1 MRRRLFLL
9 LASLL
14 VGLGSLLGPVAI
26 VWAAEPEQA
35 VFAGGCFWCLEHDL
49 EVLPGVISAE
59 SGYSG
64 GTTANPTYH
73 QVSSGRT
80 GHAESVLVRFDPARI
95 SYATLLRAFW
105 RNVIQSMGRAVC
117 DRGSSYRP
125 VIFTGSADQ
134 LEQAN
139 ESARL
144 AGQELGTS
152 EALAVAI
159 EPLKRFWPAEDYHQD
174 YAERQALTYNF
185 YRWRCGRDAR
195 LMRSGE
201 IRLACLR
208 CGRPPCISYKRRLS
222 CGQTAEVECIC

>member
-1 MRRRLFLL
+1 MKRRLLWLL
-9 LASLL
+9 AFVLVGLASLL
-14 VGLGSLLGPVAI
+14 GPSSV
-26 VWAAEPEQA
+26 VWAADPQQA

-64 GTTANPTYH
+64 GTTANPTYQ

-80 GHAESVLVRFDPARI
+80 GHAESVLVRFDPDRI

-105 RNVIQSMGRAVC
+105 RNVDPLDGEGQFC

-134 LEQAN
+134 LEQAS
-139 ESARL
+139 ESERL
-144 AGQELGTS
+144 ARQELGTS
-152 EALAVAI
+152 GALAVAI

-195 LMRSGE
+195 LDAVWGE
-201 IRLACLR
+201 QARL
-208 CGRPPCISYKRRLS
+208 PVVWK
-222 CGQTAEVECIC
+222 TATAFPTNAG

>member
-1 MRRRLFLL
+1 MERRLLGL
-9 LASLL
+9 LASVL
-14 VGLGSLLGPVAI
+14 VGTAFLLGQSPA
-26 VWAAEPEQA
+26 VWAADLEQA

-64 GTTANPTYH
+64 GNTANPTYQ

-80 GHAESVLVRFDPARI
+80 GHAESVLVRFDPDRI

-105 RNVIQSMGRAVC
+105 RNVDPVDGEGQFC

-195 LMRSGE
+195 LDAVWGE
-201 IRLACLR
+201 QARL
-208 CGRPPCISYKRRLS
+208 PVVWK
-222 CGQTAEVECIC
+222 TATAFPTNAG

>member
-1 MRRRLFLL
+1 MKRRLLWLL
-9 LASLL
+9 VSVLVGLASLL
-14 VGLGSLLGPVAI
+14 GPTSA
-26 VWAAEPEQA
+26 VWAADPQQA

-64 GTTANPTYH
+64 GTTANPTYQ

-80 GHAESVLVRFDPARI
+80 GHAESVLVRFDADRI

-105 RNVIQSMGRAVC
+105 RNVDPLDGEGQFC

-134 LEQAN
+134 LEQAS
-139 ESARL
+139 ESERL
-144 AGQELGTS
+144 ARQELGTS
-152 EALAVAI
+152 GALAVAI

-195 LMRSGE
+195 LDAVWGE
-201 IRLACLR
+201 QARL
-208 CGRPPCISYKRRLS
+208 PVVWK
-222 CGQTAEVECIC
+222 TATAFPTNAG

>member
-1 MRRRLFLL
+1 MKRRLLGLL
-9 LASLL
+9 VSVLLGLASLL
-14 VGLGSLLGPVAI
+14 GPSAA
-26 VWAAEPEQA
+26 VWAAEPQQA

-64 GTTANPTYH
+64 GSTANPTYQ

-80 GHAESVLVRFDPARI
+80 GHAESVLVRFDPDRI

-105 RNVIQSMGRAVC
+105 RNVDPFDGEGQFC

-139 ESARL
+139 DSARL

-152 EALAVAI
+152 EGLAVAI
-159 EPLKRFWPAEDYHQD
+159 EPLKSFWPAEDYHQD

-195 LMRSGE
+195 LDAVWGEQARS
-201 IRLACLR
+201 
-208 CGRPPCISYKRRLS
+208 PVVWK
-222 CGQTAEVECIC
+222 TAPAFPTNAG

>member
-1 MRRRLFLL
+1 MKRRLLGLL
-9 LASLL
+9 GSVLLGLASLL
-14 VGLGSLLGPVAI
+14 GPSAA
-26 VWAAEPEQA
+26 VWAAEPQQA

-64 GTTANPTYH
+64 GRTANPTYQ

-80 GHAESVLVRFDPARI
+80 GHAESVLVRFDPDRI

-105 RNVIQSMGRAVC
+105 RNVDPVDGEGQFC

-152 EALAVAI
+152 EGLAVAI

-195 LMRSGE
+195 LDAVWGDQAGSP
-201 IRLACLR
+201 AVW
-208 CGRPPCISYKRRLS
+208 K
-222 CGQTAEVECIC
+222 TAPAFPTNAG

>member
-1 MRRRLFLL
+1 MKRRLLGL

-14 VGLGSLLGPVAI
+14 VGMVSLLGPSSA
-26 VWAAEPEQA
+26 VWAADPQQA

-64 GTTANPTYH
+64 GSTANPTYQ

-80 GHAESVLVRFDPARI
+80 GHAESVLVRFDPDRI

-105 RNVIQSMGRAVC
+105 RNVDPFDGEGQFC

-152 EALAVAI
+152 EGLAVAI

-195 LMRSGE
+195 LDEVWGE
-201 IRLACLR
+201 QARL
-208 CGRPPCISYKRRLS
+208 PVVWK
-222 CGQTAEVECIC
+222 TATAFPTNAG

>member
-1 MRRRLFLL
+1 MKRRLLAL
-9 LASLL
+9 LASVLL
-14 VGLGSLLGPVAI
+14 GLAPLLGPSSA
-26 VWAAEPEQA
+26 VWAADLQQA

-64 GTTANPTYH
+64 GSTANPTYQ

-80 GHAESVLVRFDPARI
+80 GHAESVLVRFDPDRI

-105 RNVIQSMGRAVC
+105 RNVDPVDGEGQFC

-134 LEQAN
+134 LDQAN

-195 LMRSGE
+195 LDAVWGE
-201 IRLACLR
+201 QA
-208 CGRPPCISYKRRLS
+208 RLS
-222 CGQTAEVECIC
+222 VVWKTATAFPTNAG

>member
-1 MRRRLFLL
+1 MKRRLLWLL
-9 LASLL
+9 ASVLVGLASLL
-14 VGLGSLLGPVAI
+14 GPSSA
-26 VWAAEPEQA
+26 VWAADPQQA

-64 GTTANPTYH
+64 GTTANPTYQ

-80 GHAESVLVRFDPARI
+80 GHAESVLVRFDPDRI

-105 RNVIQSMGRAVC
+105 RNVDPFDGEGQFC

-134 LEQAN
+134 LEQAS
-139 ESARL
+139 ESERL

-152 EALAVAI
+152 GALAVAI

-195 LMRSGE
+195 LDAVWGE
-201 IRLACLR
+201 QARL
-208 CGRPPCISYKRRLS
+208 PVVWKTD
-222 CGQTAEVECIC
+222 TAFPTNAG

>member
-1 MRRRLFLL
+1 MKRRLLWLL
-9 LASLL
+9 VSVLVGLASLL
-14 VGLGSLLGPVAI
+14 GPTSAVS
-26 VWAAEPEQA
+26 AADPQQA

-64 GTTANPTYH
+64 GTTANPTYQ

-80 GHAESVLVRFDPARI
+80 GHAESVLVRFDPDRI

-105 RNVIQSMGRAVC
+105 RNVDPLDGEGQFC

-134 LEQAN
+134 LEQAS
-139 ESARL
+139 ESERL
-144 AGQELGTS
+144 ARQELGTS
-152 EALAVAI
+152 GALAVAI

-195 LMRSGE
+195 LDAVWGE
-201 IRLACLR
+201 QARL
-208 CGRPPCISYKRRLS
+208 PVVWK
-222 CGQTAEVECIC
+222 TATAFPTNAG

>member
-1 MRRRLFLL
+1 MKRRLLGLL
-9 LASLL
+9 GSVLLGLASLL
-14 VGLGSLLGPVAI
+14 GPSAA
-26 VWAAEPEQA
+26 VWAAEPQQA

-64 GTTANPTYH
+64 GRTANPTYQ

-80 GHAESVLVRFDPARI
+80 GHAESVLVRFDPDRI

-105 RNVIQSMGRAVC
+105 RNVDPFDGEGQFC

-144 AGQELGTS
+144 ASQELGTS
-152 EALAVAI
+152 ETLAVAI

-195 LMRSGE
+195 LDAVWGE
-201 IRLACLR
+201 QARLPAVW
-208 CGRPPCISYKRRLS
+208 K
-222 CGQTAEVECIC
+222 TATAFPTNAG

>member
-1 MRRRLFLL
+1 MKRRLLGLL
-9 LASLL
+9 AAVLLGFASLL
-14 VGLGSLLGPVAI
+14 GSSAA
-26 VWAAEPEQA
+26 VWAAEPQQA

-64 GTTANPTYH
+64 GRTANPTYQ

-80 GHAESVLVRFDPARI
+80 GHAESVLVRFDPDRI

-105 RNVIQSMGRAVC
+105 RNVDPVDGEGQFC

-125 VIFTGSADQ
+125 VIFTGSVDQ
-134 LEQAN
+134 LEQAH
-139 ESARL
+139 ERARL

-152 EALAVAI
+152 ETLAVAI

-195 LMRSGE
+195 LDAVWGE
-201 IRLACLR
+201 QARLPAVW
-208 CGRPPCISYKRRLS
+208 K
-222 CGQTAEVECIC
+222 TAPAFPTNAG

>member
-1 MRRRLFLL
+1 MKRRLLG
-9 LASLL
+9 LL
-14 VGLGSLLGPVAI
+14 VSVLLGFVSLLGPSAS
-26 VWAAEPEQA
+26 VWAAEPQQA

-64 GTTANPTYH
+64 GRTANPTYQ

-80 GHAESVLVRFDPARI
+80 GHAESVLVRFDPDRI

-105 RNVIQSMGRAVC
+105 RNVDPLDGEGQFC

-134 LEQAN
+134 LEQATD
-139 ESARL
+139 SARL

-152 EALAVAI
+152 AGLAVAI

-195 LMRSGE
+195 LDAVWGEQARSP
-201 IRLACLR
+201 AVW
-208 CGRPPCISYKRRLS
+208 K
-222 CGQTAEVECIC
+222 TAPAFPTNPG

>member
-1 MRRRLFLL
+1 MKRRLLWLL
-9 LASLL
+9 ASVLVGLASLL
-14 VGLGSLLGPVAI
+14 GPTSA
-26 VWAAEPEQA
+26 VWAADPQQA

-64 GTTANPTYH
+64 GSTANPTYQ

-80 GHAESVLVRFDPARI
+80 GHAESVLVRFDPDRI

-105 RNVIQSMGRAVC
+105 RNVDPFDGEGQFC

-134 LEQAN
+134 LEQAS

-144 AGQELGTS
+144 AAQELATA
-152 EALAVAI
+152 EPLAVTI

-195 LMRSGE
+195 LDAVWGE
-201 IRLACLR
+201 QARL
-208 CGRPPCISYKRRLS
+208 PVVWK
-222 CGQTAEVECIC
+222 TATAFPTNAG

>member
-1 MRRRLFLL
+1 MKWRLLWL
-9 LASLL
+9 VVSVLVGLASLL
-14 VGLGSLLGPVAI
+14 GPSSV
-26 VWAAEPEQA
+26 VWAADPQQA

-64 GTTANPTYH
+64 GTTANPTYQ

-80 GHAESVLVRFDPARI
+80 GHAESVLVRFDPDRI

-105 RNVIQSMGRAVC
+105 RNVDPLDGEGQFC

-134 LEQAN
+134 LEQAS
-139 ESARL
+139 ESERL
-144 AGQELGTS
+144 ARQELGTS
-152 EALAVAI
+152 GALAVAI

-195 LMRSGE
+195 LDAVWGE
-201 IRLACLR
+201 QARL
-208 CGRPPCISYKRRLS
+208 PVVWK
-222 CGQTAEVECIC
+222 TATAFPTNAG

>member
-1 MRRRLFLL
+1 MKRRLLGL
-9 LASLL
+9 LASVL
-14 VGLGSLLGPVAI
+14 VGTAFLLGQSPA
-26 VWAAEPEQA
+26 VWAADLQQA

-64 GTTANPTYH
+64 GSTANPTYQ

-80 GHAESVLVRFDPARI
+80 GHAESVLVRFDPDRI

-105 RNVIQSMGRAVC
+105 RNVDPVDGEGQFC

-152 EALAVAI
+152 EALAVTI

-174 YAERQALTYNF
+174 YAERQTLTYNF

-195 LMRSGE
+195 LDAVWGE
-201 IRLACLR
+201 QARL
-208 CGRPPCISYKRRLS
+208 PVVWK
-222 CGQTAEVECIC
+222 TATAFPTNAG

>member
-1 MRRRLFLL
+1 MKRRLLGL
-9 LASLL
+9 LASVL
-14 VGLGSLLGPVAI
+14 VGMAFLLGTSPA
-26 VWAAEPEQA
+26 VWAADLQQA

-64 GTTANPTYH
+64 GSTANPTYQ

-80 GHAESVLVRFDPARI
+80 GHAESVLVRFDPDRI

-105 RNVIQSMGRAVC
+105 RNVDPLDGEGQFC

-144 AGQELGTS
+144 ASQELGTS
-152 EALAVAI
+152 ETLAVAI

-195 LMRSGE
+195 LDAVWGE
-201 IRLACLR
+201 QARLPAVW
-208 CGRPPCISYKRRLS
+208 K
-222 CGQTAEVECIC
+222 TATAFPTNAG

>member
-1 MRRRLFLL
+1 MKRRLLGL
-9 LASLL
+9 VASVLVGMASLL
-14 VGLGSLLGPVAI
+14 GTSSA
-26 VWAAEPEQA
+26 VWAADPQQA

-64 GTTANPTYH
+64 GSTANPTYQ

-80 GHAESVLVRFDPARI
+80 GHAESVLVRFDPDRI

-105 RNVIQSMGRAVC
+105 RNVDPVDGEGQFC

-125 VIFTGSADQ
+125 VIFTGSAVQ

-152 EALAVAI
+152 EGLAVVI

-174 YAERQALTYNF
+174 YAERQSLTYNF

-195 LMRSGE
+195 LDAVWGE
-201 IRLACLR
+201 QARL
-208 CGRPPCISYKRRLS
+208 PVVWK
-222 CGQTAEVECIC
+222 TATAFPTNAG

>member
-1 MRRRLFLL
+1 MKRRLLGLL
-9 LASLL
+9 AAVLLGFASLL
-14 VGLGSLLGPVAI
+14 GSSAA
-26 VWAAEPEQA
+26 VWAAEPQQA

-64 GTTANPTYH
+64 GRTANPTYQ

-80 GHAESVLVRFDPARI
+80 GHAESVLVRFDPDRI

-105 RNVIQSMGRAVC
+105 RNVDPFDGEGQFC

-152 EALAVAI
+152 EGLAVAI

-195 LMRSGE
+195 LDAVWGEQARSP
-201 IRLACLR
+201 AVW
-208 CGRPPCISYKRRLS
+208 K
-222 CGQTAEVECIC
+222 TAPAFPTNAG

>member
-1 MRRRLFLL
+1 MKRRLFGLL
-9 LASLL
+9 AFVLVGMASLL
-14 VGLGSLLGPVAI
+14 GTSSA
-26 VWAAEPEQA
+26 VWAADLQQA

-64 GTTANPTYH
+64 GSTVNPTYQ

-80 GHAESVLVRFDPARI
+80 GHAESVLVRFDPDRI

-105 RNVIQSMGRAVC
+105 RNVDPVDGEGQFC

-152 EALAVAI
+152 EALAVTI

-195 LMRSGE
+195 LDAVWGE
-201 IRLACLR
+201 QARL
-208 CGRPPCISYKRRLS
+208 PVVWK
-222 CGQTAEVECIC
+222 TATAFPTNAG

>member
-1 MRRRLFLL
+1 MKRRLLGL
-9 LASLL
+9 LASVL
-14 VGLGSLLGPVAI
+14 VGLAPLLGPSSA
-26 VWAAEPEQA
+26 VWAADLQQA

-64 GTTANPTYH
+64 GSTANPTYQ

-80 GHAESVLVRFDPARI
+80 GHAESVLVRFDPDRI

-105 RNVIQSMGRAVC
+105 RNVDPVDGEGQFC

-152 EALAVAI
+152 ETLAVAI

-195 LMRSGE
+195 LDAVWGE
-201 IRLACLR
+201 QARLPAVW
-208 CGRPPCISYKRRLS
+208 K
-222 CGQTAEVECIC
+222 TAPAFPTNAG

>member
-1 MRRRLFLL
+1 MKRRLLWLL
-9 LASLL
+9 ASVLVGLASLL
-14 VGLGSLLGPVAI
+14 GPTSA
-26 VWAAEPEQA
+26 VWAADTQQA

-64 GTTANPTYH
+64 GSTANPTYQ

-80 GHAESVLVRFDPARI
+80 GHAESVLVRFDPDRI

-105 RNVIQSMGRAVC
+105 RNVDPFDGEGQFC

-134 LEQAN
+134 LEQAS

-144 AGQELGTS
+144 AAQELATA
-152 EALAVAI
+152 EPLAVTI

-174 YAERQALTYNF
+174 YAERQALPYNF

-195 LMRSGE
+195 LDAVWGE
-201 IRLACLR
+201 QARL
-208 CGRPPCISYKRRLS
+208 PVVWK
-222 CGQTAEVECIC
+222 TAPAFPTNAG

>member
-1 MRRRLFLL
+1 MKRRLLGL
-9 LASLL
+9 LAAVL
-14 VGLGSLLGPVAI
+14 VGMASLLGPSAA
-26 VWAAEPEQA
+26 VWAAEPQQA

-64 GTTANPTYH
+64 GRTANPTYQ

-80 GHAESVLVRFDPARI
+80 GHAESVLVRFDPDRI

-105 RNVIQSMGRAVC
+105 RNVDPLDGEGQFC

-134 LEQAN
+134 LEQATD
-139 ESARL
+139 SARL

-152 EALAVAI
+152 EGLAVAI

-195 LMRSGE
+195 LDAVWGE
-201 IRLACLR
+201 QARLPAVW
-208 CGRPPCISYKRRLS
+208 K
-222 CGQTAEVECIC
+222 TAPAFPTNAG

>member
-1 MRRRLFLL
+1 MKRRLLGLLVSVLLGFVSL
-9 LASLL
+9 LAPS
-14 VGLGSLLGPVAI
+14 AA
-26 VWAAEPEQA
+26 VWAAEPQQA

-64 GTTANPTYH
+64 GRTANPTYQ

-80 GHAESVLVRFDPARI
+80 GHAESVLVRFDPDRI

-105 RNVIQSMGRAVC
+105 RNVDPVDGEGQFC

-134 LEQAN
+134 LEQATD
-139 ESARL
+139 SARL
-144 AGQELGTS
+144 AAQELGTS
-152 EALAVAI
+152 KGLAVAI
-159 EPLKRFWPAEDYHQD
+159 ESLKRFWPAEDYHQD

-195 LMRSGE
+195 LDAVWGE
-201 IRLACLR
+201 QARLPAVW
-208 CGRPPCISYKRRLS
+208 K
-222 CGQTAEVECIC
+222 TAPAFPTNAG

>member
-1 MRRRLFLL
+1 MKRRLLWLL
-9 LASLL
+9 VSVLVGLASLL
-14 VGLGSLLGPVAI
+14 GPTSA
-26 VWAAEPEQA
+26 VWAADPQQA

-64 GTTANPTYH
+64 GTTPNPTYH

-80 GHAESVLVRFDPARI
+80 GHAESVLVRFDADRI

-105 RNVIQSMGRAVC
+105 RNVDPLDGEGQFC

-134 LEQAN
+134 LEQAS
-139 ESARL
+139 ESERL
-144 AGQELGTS
+144 ARQELGTS
-152 EALAVAI
+152 GPLAVAI

-195 LMRSGE
+195 LDAVWGE
-201 IRLACLR
+201 QARL
-208 CGRPPCISYKRRLS
+208 PVVWK
-222 CGQTAEVECIC
+222 TATAFPTNAG

>member
-1 MRRRLFLL
+1 MKRRLLAL
-9 LASLL
+9 LASVLL
-14 VGLGSLLGPVAI
+14 GLAPLLGPSSA
-26 VWAAEPEQA
+26 VWAADLQQA

-64 GTTANPTYH
+64 GNTANPTYQ

-80 GHAESVLVRFDPARI
+80 GHAESVLVRFDPDRI

-105 RNVIQSMGRAVC
+105 RNVDPVDGEGQFC

-195 LMRSGE
+195 LDAVWGE
-201 IRLACLR
+201 QARL
-208 CGRPPCISYKRRLS
+208 PVVWK
-222 CGQTAEVECIC
+222 TATAFPTNAG

>member
-1 MRRRLFLL
+1 MKRRLLWLL
-9 LASLL
+9 ASVLVGLASLL
-14 VGLGSLLGPVAI
+14 GPSSA
-26 VWAAEPEQA
+26 VWAADPQQA

-64 GTTANPTYH
+64 GTTVNPTYQ

-80 GHAESVLVRFDPARI
+80 GHAESVLVRFDPDRI

-105 RNVIQSMGRAVC
+105 RNVDPLDGEGQFC

-134 LEQAN
+134 LEQAS
-139 ESARL
+139 ESERL
-144 AGQELGTS
+144 ARQELGTS
-152 EALAVAI
+152 GALAVAI

-195 LMRSGE
+195 LDAVWGE
-201 IRLACLR
+201 QARL
-208 CGRPPCISYKRRLS
+208 PVVWK
-222 CGQTAEVECIC
+222 TATAFPTNAG

>member
-1 MRRRLFLL
+1 MKRRLLGLL
-9 LASLL
+9 GSVLLGLASLL
-14 VGLGSLLGPVAI
+14 GPSAA
-26 VWAAEPEQA
+26 VWAAEPQQA

-64 GTTANPTYH
+64 GRTANPTYQ

-80 GHAESVLVRFDPARI
+80 GHAESVLVRFDPDRI

-105 RNVIQSMGRAVC
+105 RNVDPFDDKGQFC

-134 LEQAN
+134 LAQAN

-152 EALAVAI
+152 EGLAVAI
-159 EPLKRFWPAEDYHQD
+159 EPLKRFWSAEDYHQD

-195 LMRSGE
+195 LDAVWGE
-201 IRLACLR
+201 QARLPAVW
-208 CGRPPCISYKRRLS
+208 K
-222 CGQTAEVECIC
+222 TAPAFPTNAG

>member
-1 MRRRLFLL
+1 MKRRLLWLL
-9 LASLL
+9 ASVLVGLASLL
-14 VGLGSLLGPVAI
+14 GPTSA
-26 VWAAEPEQA
+26 VWAADPQQA

-64 GTTANPTYH
+64 GTTANPTYQ

-80 GHAESVLVRFDPARI
+80 GHAESVLVRFDPDRI

-105 RNVIQSMGRAVC
+105 RNVDPLDGEGQFC

-134 LEQAN
+134 LEQAS
-139 ESARL
+139 ESERL
-144 AGQELGTS
+144 ARQELGTS
-152 EALAVAI
+152 GALAVVI

-195 LMRSGE
+195 LDAVWGE
-201 IRLACLR
+201 QARL
-208 CGRPPCISYKRRLS
+208 PVVWK
-222 CGQTAEVECIC
+222 TATAFPTNAG

>member
-1 MRRRLFLL
+1 MKRRLLWLL
-9 LASLL
+9 ASVLVGLASLL
-14 VGLGSLLGPVAI
+14 GPTSA
-26 VWAAEPEQA
+26 VWAADTQQA

-64 GTTANPTYH
+64 GSTANPTYQ

-80 GHAESVLVRFDPARI
+80 GHAESVLVRFDPDRI

-105 RNVIQSMGRAVC
+105 RNVDPFDGEGQFC

-134 LEQAN
+134 LEQAS

-144 AGQELGTS
+144 AGQELTTA
-152 EALAVAI
+152 EPLAVMI

-195 LMRSGE
+195 LDAVWGE
-201 IRLACLR
+201 QARL
-208 CGRPPCISYKRRLS
+208 PVVWK
-222 CGQTAEVECIC
+222 TAPAFPTNAG

>member
-1 MRRRLFLL
+1 MKQRLLWLL
-9 LASLL
+9 ASVLVGLASLL
-14 VGLGSLLGPVAI
+14 GPSSV
-26 VWAAEPEQA
+26 VWAADPQQA

-64 GTTANPTYH
+64 GTTANPTYQ

-80 GHAESVLVRFDPARI
+80 GHAESVLVRFDPDRI

-105 RNVIQSMGRAVC
+105 RNVDPLDGEGQFC

-134 LEQAN
+134 LEQAS
-139 ESARL
+139 ESERL
-144 AGQELGTS
+144 ARQELGTS
-152 EALAVAI
+152 GALAVAI

-195 LMRSGE
+195 LDAVWGE
-201 IRLACLR
+201 QARL
-208 CGRPPCISYKRRLS
+208 PVVWK
-222 CGQTAEVECIC
+222 TATAFPTNAG

>member
-1 MRRRLFLL
+1 MKRRLLWLL
-9 LASLL
+9 ASVLVGLASLL
-14 VGLGSLLGPVAI
+14 GPSSV
-26 VWAAEPEQA
+26 VWAADPQQA

-64 GTTANPTYH
+64 GTTANPTYQ

-80 GHAESVLVRFDPARI
+80 GHAESVLVRFDPDRI

-105 RNVIQSMGRAVC
+105 RNVDPLDGEGQFC

-134 LEQAN
+134 LEQAS
-139 ESARL
+139 ESERL
-144 AGQELGTS
+144 ARKELGTS
-152 EALAVAI
+152 GALAVAI

-185 YRWRCGRDAR
+185 YRWRCGRDGRLDAVWGEQAR
-195 LMRSGE
+195 L
-201 IRLACLR
+201 
-208 CGRPPCISYKRRLS
+208 PVVWK
-222 CGQTAEVECIC
+222 TATAFPTNAG

>member
-64 GTTANPTYH
+64 GTTANPTYQ

-80 GHAESVLVRFDPARI
+80 GHAESVLVRFDPERI
-95 SYATLLRAFW
+95 SYSTLLRAFW
-105 RNVIQSMGRAVC
+105 RNIDPLDGDGQFC

-125 VIFTGSADQ
+125 VIFTSSADQ
-134 LEQAN
+134 LEEATD
-139 ESARL
+139 SARL
-144 AGQELGTS
+144 AGQELGRS
-152 EALAVAI
+152 GPLAVVI

-195 LMRSGE
+195 LDAVWGE
-201 IRLACLR
+201 QAR
-208 CGRPPCISYKRRLS
+208 RPVVWK
-222 CGQTAEVECIC
+222 TAPAFPTNAG